1 MMMAAMKLILGNLSG
16 YQSKLLGVG
25 QVPRK
30 KKDTSKKNVPKRLPK
45 GYADILSFIS
55 SKIKSAQARAMS
67 AVNRELV
74 EVYRDIGRIIQ
85 EQQESGEWG
94 DAVVKT
100 LAADLQK
107 IFPGMRGFSCR
118 NLYTMRDLHS
128 SYVGDEK
135 LQTLSAQISW
145 SHNVAILSKCKDT
158 IEREF
163 YMRMAKKNGW
173 TYRVLIHHI
182 EGGTFEKTMVAQ
194 SNFKKNLPTNLHPE
208 AILVAKDEYALD
220 FLGLADEHSEH
231 ELEKAIVKNI
241 EAFLREVGTSISFL
255 GSQYRIE
262 MEGQEFFIDLLFYHR
277 RLKSLIAVELK
288 VSEFAPEHVGKM
300 QFYLAVLDD
309 KVRLEGENPSIGII
323 LCKSKKRTV
332 VEYAL
337 KDANKPINVASYHLV
352 KTLPKELKKELPS
365 LEQMEKLLENID

>member
-1 MMMAAMKLILGNLSG
+1 MPKKKASV
-16 YQSKLLGVG
+16 S
-25 QVPRK
+25 K
-30 KKDTSKKNVPKRLPK
+30 KKDLPSKAPH
-45 GYADILSFIS
+45 GYEAILNSIS

-67 AVNRELV
+67 AVNRELI
-74 EVYRDIGRIIQ
+74 EVYRDIGQIIH
-85 EQQESGEWG
+85 EQQDTGKWG
-94 DAVVKT
+94 DSVVKT
-100 LAADLQK
+100 LASDLQK
-107 IFPGMRGFSCR
+107 AFPGMRGFSYR
-118 NLYTMRDLHS
+118 NLYTMRDLYT
-128 SYVGDEK
+128 SYKDTKK

-145 SHNVAILSKCKDT
+145 SHNVAILSKCKDS

-163 YMRMAKKNGW
+163 YMKMSKRNGW
-173 TYRVLIHHI
+173 TYRVLLHHI
-182 EGGTFEKTMVAQ
+182 EIGTFEQTMVAK
-194 SNFKKNLPTNLHPE
+194 SNFKEKLPTNLHPE

-220 FLGLADEHSEH
+220 FLGLADEHSEL
-231 ELEKAIVKNI
+231 ELEKAIVRNI

-262 MEGQEFFIDLLFYHR
+262 LEGQEFFIDLLFYHR

-288 VSEFAPEHVGKM
+288 VSEFIPEHVGKM

-323 LCKSKKRTV
+323 LCKSKKKTV

-352 KTLPKELKKELPS
+352 KKLPKDLQNELPS
-365 LEQMEKLLENID
+365 PEQMAKLLENIE

>member
-1 MMMAAMKLILGNLSG
+1 MPKN
-16 YQSKLLGVG
+16 
-25 QVPRK
+25 
-30 KKDTSKKNVPKRLPK
+30 KKDTSKKSVPSKLPN

-55 SKIKSAQARAMS
+55 LKIKTAQARAMGS
-67 AVNRELV
+67 VNRELI
-74 EVYRDIGRIIQ
+74 EVYRDIGRVIH
-85 EQQESGEWG
+85 EQQIQGDWG
-94 DAVVKT
+94 DSVVDR
-100 LAADLQK
+100 LAQDLQK
-107 IFPGMRGFSCR
+107 SFPGMRGFSSR
-118 NLYTMRDLHS
+118 NLWRMRDFQQT
-128 SYVGDEK
+128 YEGNQK
-135 LQTLSAQISW
+135 LTTLSAEISW
-145 SHNVAILSKCKDT
+145 SHNVAILSKCKDPL
-158 IEREF
+158 EREF
-163 YMRMAKKNGW
+163 YMKMAKRNGW

-288 VSEFAPEHVGKM
+288 VSEFVPEYVGKM

-337 KDANKPINVASYHLV
+337 KDTNKPINVASYHLV
-352 KTLPKELKKELPS
+352 KKLPKELQKELPS